1 MTPIIS
7 EPHDILSTDELV
19 VGWGGRGLLPPVSFE
34 IQKGEIWGLVGR
46 NGNGK
51 STLLKTLLSTLP
63 PVAGAVRT
71 RAGLRVGY
79 VPQRSDWEN
88 AVPARVTDMVAGG
101 LDRGM
106 GVFWPW
112 RGQGTRS
119 RVLSALRETQA
130 EDLGTKS
137 FSTLSEGQKQRVWI
151 ARALI
156 GNPDLLVLDEPTSA
170 LDAIAEQHVFDLLES
185 LISKRPIAV
194 LIASHN
200 LGFLLNR
207 ATHLIYVDRDER
219 VVLAGR
225 REFVLSAPSV
235 RRRHLLEL
243 VPLVAHHGL
252 DEACEECET

>member
-1 MTPIIS
+1 MSS
-7 EPHDILSTDELV
+7 ENASMDILSADELI
-19 VGWGGRGLLPPVSFE
+19 VGWERRALLPAVSFG
-34 IQKGEIWGLVGR
+34 IRRGQIWGLVGR

-63 PVAGAVRT
+63 PVAGAVRA
-71 RAGLRVGY
+71 RSDLRIGY
-79 VPQRSDWEN
+79 VPQRSEWEN

-101 LDRGM
+101 LDRGT
-106 GVFWPW
+106 GVLWPW

-119 RVLSALRETQA
+119 KVLSSLRETQA
-130 EDLGTKS
+130 EDLGSKS

-156 GNPDLLVLDEPTSA
+156 GDPDLLVLDEPTSA
-170 LDAIAEQHVFDLLES
+170 LDAIAEQRVFELLES
-185 LISKRPIAV
+185 LIAKRPMAV

-200 LGFLLNR
+200 LGFLLSR
-207 ATHLIYVDRDER
+207 ATHLIYVDRDEQ

-225 REFVLSAPSV
+225 REAVLSAPSV
-235 RRRHLLEL
+235 RRRHLLEI